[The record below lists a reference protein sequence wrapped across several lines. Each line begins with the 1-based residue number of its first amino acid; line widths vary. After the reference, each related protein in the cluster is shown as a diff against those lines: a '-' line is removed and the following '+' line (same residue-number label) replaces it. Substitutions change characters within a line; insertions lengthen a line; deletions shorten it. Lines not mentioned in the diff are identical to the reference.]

1 MDRASETKISILEAA
16 MEYAREFGLEV
27 LSIGKLAN
35 IVGMSKS
42 GLFAH
47 FNSKEKLQIQILE
60 HASEVFTEDIFKP
73 AIKKPRGIP
82 RIRAF
87 FENWLKWAD
96 SGKKGG
102 CIFVAA
108 SIEFD
113 DIPGKVRDY
122 IHGVQKI
129 WISSLAYSAKLAVGV
144 GDFPKDT
151 DTEQFAFELLS
162 IMLGYHHFNRLLD
175 DPKAKRRTK
184 LAFENLVARYKR
196 EEGA

>member
-1 MDRASETKISILEAA
+1 MTTASNTKISILEAA
-16 MEYAREFGLEV
+16 MHYAREFGLEV
-27 LSIGKLAN
+27 LTIGKLAN

-47 FNSKEKLQIQILE
+47 FNSKENLQIQTLE
-60 HASEVFTEDIFKP
+60 HASLVFTEMIFKP

-87 FENWLKWAD
+87 FDNWLKW
-96 SGKKGG
+96 SNSEESGG

-113 DIPGKVRDY
+113 DIPGKVRDH
-122 IHGVQKI
+122 IHNVQKN
-129 WISSLAYSAKLAVGV
+129 WISSLVYSAKLAVEV
-144 GDFPKDT
+144 GDFRKDT
-151 DTEQFAFELLS
+151 DTEKFAFELLS

-175 DPKAKRRTK
+175 DPKSKKRTK
-184 LAFENLVARYKR
+184 LAFDNLVGRYKV
-196 EEGA
+196 EVSK